1 MKRFLFSRILPY
13 LGLFAVK
20 ILYRTYRIKIINGSI
35 EKKILESGKTP
46 IYISWHQRFFPGIM
60 FLSGRKP
67 IAIIVSLSKDGD
79 FISRIIELLGWHPVR
94 GSSSRGGAK
103 ALREVNEI
111 AEAGYSLGHIVD
123 GPRGPAGKVKPG
135 LLLIAKTSGMPILP
149 TIISAE
155 KKWTFNSW
163 DKFILPKPFSKII
176 IRFDKE
182 IFIPKNAGKEILEFD
197 RMELQKRLFRLYK
210 KIDESWI

>member
-13 LGLFAVK
+13 LSLLAVK
-20 ILYRTYRIKIINGSI
+20 ILYCTYRIKIINGSI

-46 IYISWHQRFFPGIM
+46 IYISWDQRFFPGIM

-79 FISRIIELLGWHPVR
+79 FISRIIELFGWHPVR

-111 AEAGYSLGHIVD
+111 
-123 GPRGPAGKVKPG
+123 
-135 LLLIAKTSGMPILP
+135 
-149 TIISAE
+149 
-155 KKWTFNSW
+155 
-163 DKFILPKPFSKII
+163 
-176 IRFDKE
+176 
-182 IFIPKNAGKEILEFD
+182 
-197 RMELQKRLFRLYK
+197 
-210 KIDESWI
+210 DESWI

>member
-1 MKRFLFSRILPY
+1 
-13 LGLFAVK
+13 
-20 ILYRTYRIKIINGSI
+20 
-35 EKKILESGKTP
+35 
-46 IYISWHQRFFPGIM
+46 M

-79 FISRIIELLGWHPVR
+79 FISRIIELLGWHTVR

-111 AEAGYSLGHIVD
+111 AGAGYSLGHIVD
-123 GPRGPAGKVKPG
+123 GPRGPAGEVKPG

-155 KKWTFNSW
+155 KKWTFGSW
-163 DKFILPKPFSKII
+163 DKFIVPKPFSKII
-176 IRFDKE
+176 IKFDKE
-182 IFIPKNAGKEILEFD
+182 IFIPENAGKEILESD
-197 RMELQKRLFRLYK
+197 RMELQKRLFRLYYE
-210 KIDESWI
+210 IDESWI